1 MSELFEIPEHLLTL
15 TADNIFTC
23 TPHNYAKIQDQYRR
37 FPLPN
42 DILFPWLHGVDGRS
56 HQQNLFFRVRRSLVP
71 KYRGIMLIHCN
82 PLVHAKRLID
92 SVTPLEVLDEQ
103 GQFLNKSTMDTSI
116 NLRNFE
122 NQVRRFA
129 TLCDIF
135 LYGERAHEVAP
146 LVAMAQNEF
155 YQERLDQA
163 DQITRTAGKRAAA
176 EANLIKYKTI
186 IIQDEFQVFE
196 KEYPELIMYDSDGVA
211 KRTLDFFEL
220 EGTRMREMSAA
231 SQVTPGVWAGNTQ
244 DAPISTNGITPEDTA
259 ATFDSNPH
267 QFSICI
273 ECHDLGE
280 IPAPS
285 VLMLAR
291 ETLNELKDGAMP
303 SEIVHLDMYGT
314 GMPATKTDFDTFYAR
329 LVQLLMFMEDQV
341 NRHRQILIHCSDGYT
356 ESSTLVLSWIMYR
369 LKLSLPEAY
378 LYLQERRSFFV
389 YAADLPVLRRIEQ
402 LLKDEPT
409 EPVPKRRRSEA
420 YENMRHLSIE
430 DSSPHSTPC
439 TVVTGQCVQ
448 KTQLSPTPE
457 ELQEHPWMFSPRF
470 EGSFPSRILPFLYL
484 GNLNHATNAE
494 MLKALHITHVV
505 SVGENAGLQTKGFE
519 LLLLDNLYDD
529 GIDAIRERLD
539 TVMQFI
545 DDARQKGTCCLI
557 HCRVGVSRSAA
568 VTICYVMKH
577 LKYTLVQAYLFVRAR
592 RLNVIIQPNLKFV
605 YEMLQLEQKE
615 TGTISI
621 TWPILCKEIHQ
632 LNLTYKES
640 SSVTD

>member
-1 MSELFEIPEHLLTL
+1 MKLTH
-15 TADNIFTC
+15 F
-23 TPHNYAKIQDQYRR
+23 
-37 FPLPN
+37 
-42 DILFPWLHGVDGRS
+42 
-56 HQQNLFFRVRRSLVP
+56 LFF
-71 KYRGIMLIHCN
+71 
-82 PLVHAKRLID
+82 
-92 SVTPLEVLDEQ
+92 
-103 GQFLNKSTMDTSI
+103 F
-116 NLRNFE
+116 F
-122 NQVRRFA
+122 F
-129 TLCDIF
+129 
-135 LYGERAHEVAP
+135 
-146 LVAMAQNEF
+146 
-155 YQERLDQA
+155 
-163 DQITRTAGKRAAA
+163 
-176 EANLIKYKTI
+176 
-186 IIQDEFQVFE
+186 FQ
-196 KEYPELIMYDSDGVA
+196 
-211 KRTLDFFEL
+211 
-220 EGTRMREMSAA
+220 
-231 SQVTPGVWAGNTQ
+231 AGNTQ
-244 DAPISTNGITPEDTA
+244 DAPISTNDITPEDTA

-341 NRHRQILIHCSDGYT
+341 NRNRQILIHCSDGYT

-402 LLKDEPT
+402 LLKDEPA

-430 DSSPHSTPC
+430 DSSSHSTPC

-529 GIDAIRERLD
+529 GIDTIRERLD
-539 TVMQFI
+539 TVIQFI
-545 DDARQKGTCCLI
+545 GK
-557 HCRVGVSRSAA
+557 S
-568 VTICYVMKH
+568 
-577 LKYTLVQAYLFVRAR
+577 FV
-592 RLNVIIQPNLKFV
+592 LNKN
-605 YEMLQLEQKE
+605 
-615 TGTISI
+615 T
-621 TWPILCKEIHQ
+621 
-632 LNLTYKES
+632 S
-640 SSVTD
+640 SSIYTHLQTTQDKRELVA